1 MNVDS
6 NLVDH
11 DLLAKTII
19 KVSEDRDTL
28 ENLDDFDEIIEM
40 LETSEIFN
48 INFLRYKVKQ
58 YPDLDIS
65 LREIIDQFK
74 AINQKIKIYRNTA

>member
-6 NLVDH
+6 NPVDH

-74 AINQKIKIYRNTA
+74 TINQKIKIYRNTA